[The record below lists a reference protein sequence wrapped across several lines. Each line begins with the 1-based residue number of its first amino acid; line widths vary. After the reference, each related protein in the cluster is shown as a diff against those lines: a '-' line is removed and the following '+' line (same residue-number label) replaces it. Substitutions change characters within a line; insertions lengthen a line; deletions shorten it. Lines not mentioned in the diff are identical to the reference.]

1 MRRTLNSR
9 RSGALICAV
18 VAVMLLWGC
27 AADDVPGGSQLEA
40 SSGTTNAALDVPD
53 GEASSIGTYVLS
65 ITTPEVGEDGD
76 ESVEIITG
84 EREGTVTGLWADDV
98 TGDGIVDVVV
108 VRVVSP
114 GAGGAVVGTWTV
126 WDVVGAGPPL
136 GGSSPMRAYEPIVV
150 IVG

>member
-1 MRRTLNSR
+1 MT
-9 RSGALICAV
+9 GT
-18 VAVMLLWGC
+18 
-27 AADDVPGGSQLEA
+27 P
-40 SSGTTNAALDVPD
+40 SSVQRGRPVYWKDLK
-53 GEASSIGTYVLS
+53 E
-65 ITTPEVGEDGD
+65 
-76 ESVEIITG
+76 
-84 EREGTVTGLWADDV
+84 
-98 TGDGIVDVVV
+98 GIVDVVV